1 MGDCDGDTRENMRRG
16 QMMTMLEILQ
26 ELLQE
31 DKEVTELIVAEV
43 DEDITGKNEGKERD
57 TEVRKGNKEATT
69 AIEGLST
76 RGRLTYRSSAR
87 FPIHP
92 FMHQPKN

>member
-16 QMMTMLEILQ
+16 QMMTVLEILQ

-43 DEDITGKNEGKERD
+43 DEDTTGKERD
-57 TEVRKGNKEATT
+57 TELRKGNKEAIT
-69 AIEGLST
+69 AIEGLSII
-76 RGRLTYRSSAR
+76 GRCTEALSGSQSIPLCTNLRTNHR
-87 FPIHP
+87 
-92 FMHQPKN
+92 N